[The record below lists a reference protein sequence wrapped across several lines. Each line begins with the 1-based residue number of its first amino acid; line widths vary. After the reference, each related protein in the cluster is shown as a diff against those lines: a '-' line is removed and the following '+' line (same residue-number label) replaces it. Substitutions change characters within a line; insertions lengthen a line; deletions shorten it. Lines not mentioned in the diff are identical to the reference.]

1 MPVVIFFTIQIFN
14 DMVVGTANLFQKKSA
29 SKSFDMQHRKTI
41 AFNMG
46 RYDAA
51 VKRGKQQYAN
61 LPLARRQ
68 ASLKKYK
75 SVENLEK
82 LLKTFEQN
90 FSRNGGEVIWAS
102 NSDEANKSILKILK
116 HFDAQTV
123 VKSKSMVTEELEL
136 DHFLSKNSIECVETD
151 LGEYIV
157 QISGDKPYH
166 IVTPVMHKSAIDI
179 AQIFHEKFGLPKEST
194 PVEITKFVRKTLRK
208 KFEKADAGITGAN
221 FLISSTGSVAL
232 TENEGNGVLSSS
244 MPQIQIVI
252 AGIEKV
258 IENLEDL
265 HLFWPLLATFGTG
278 QNLTAYNSI
287 INGPAREGEENG
299 PKYMYVI
306 LLDNGRTNLLSRIP
320 QRRALSCIRCG
331 SCLNACPVYRNVG
344 GHTYGSVY
352 SGPIGAVITPHL
364 KPLRDYKHLSYASS
378 LCGKCTEVCP
388 VNINLHY
395 QLLENRN
402 YAVQSKLSP
411 AVENIGMWGW
421 RVAMQRR
428 WMMDMVGSGIKNFMI
443 EKLFAGSW
451 GKRRKLPKMQK
462 KSFKQIWAEKQ
473 KGTK

>member
-1 MPVVIFFTIQIFN
+1 
-14 DMVVGTANLFQKKSA
+14 MVATANIFQKESA
-29 SKSFDMQHRKTI
+29 SKSFDLQHRKTI
-41 AFNMG
+41 AFNMD

-51 VKRGKQQYAN
+51 VIRGKQQYSN
-61 LPLARRQ
+61 LSLARRQ
-68 ASLKKYK
+68 ASLKKYR
-75 SVENLEK
+75 SVENLERV
-82 LLKTFEQN
+82 LKSFEQN
-90 FSRNGGEVIWAS
+90 FSKRGGEVLWAQ
-102 NSDEANKSILKILK
+102 NSHEANAYILKILK
-116 HFDAQTV
+116 QFDAHTV

-136 DHFLSKNSIECVETD
+136 DHFLSQNSIECVETD

-166 IVTPVMHKSAIDI
+166 IVTPVMHKSAGDI
-179 AQIFHEKFGLPKEST
+179 AEIFHEKFGLPKEST
-194 PVEITKFVRKTLRK
+194 PVEITRFVRKTLRK
-208 KFEKADAGITGAN
+208 KFENADAGITGAN
-221 FLISSTGSVAL
+221 FIISSTGSVAL

-244 MPQIQIVI
+244 MPKLQIVI

-287 INGPAREGEENG
+287 LNGPAKEGEANG
-299 PKYMYVI
+299 PEHMFVI
-306 LLDNGRTNLLSRIP
+306 LLDNGRTNLLSKIP

-331 SCLNACPVYRNVG
+331 ACLNACPIYRNVG

-364 KPLRDYKHLSYASS
+364 KPTRDYKHLSYASS

-395 QLLENRN
+395 QLLENRH
-402 YAVQSKLSP
+402 YAVRSKLSP
-411 AVENIGMWGW
+411 AVENVGMWGW

-428 WMMDMVGSGIKNFMI
+428 WMMDFVGSGLKNFMI
-443 EKLFAGSW
+443 KRLFGSSW
-451 GKRRKLPKMQK
+451 GKRRNLPTMQK
-462 KSFKQIWAEKQ
+462 KSFRQLWAEKQ
-473 KGTK
+473 KEKK